1 MRLFLR
7 AGFAVALL
15 AAACKD
21 SPGPIDFTDPAA
33 ITANLGALDSAFDS
47 DVYRSFSVAA
57 GALDPA
63 APSAALQPAARLFG
77 GTLPGLN
84 RQSKSPYVMTL
95 GRTQQ
100 LQDLAPQMSVAAT
113 AGRIIPD
120 SMYGRVFQWDAALDV
135 YTWQDSVIPGLTGV
149 RFLLYQVVDG
159 VVTEPVVEV
168 GTLDL
173 IDASTP
179 STLRLHVLVKGVGGN
194 PVYVDYTTTVT
205 ATSTSVRATA
215 NGFLSNGLT
224 AAANKTLDFD
234 ETFYVTQ
241 TGASVDASFTLN
253 NPPVTFTLHES
264 VTFGT
269 ESLVVS
275 VTFRIVQPGETVS
288 FSGRV
293 AINYETNSVTVH
305 AAVRLN
311 GRTVATFDGDPD
323 TAQWVDAGGEPLT
336 ADDLTALEGLNA
348 AAAQFVL
355 VVTELFSP
363 IGIFFA
369 AA

>member
-7 AGFAVALL
+7 AGFALALV

-21 SPGPIDFTDPAA
+21 SPGPTDFTDPAA

-47 DVYRSFSVAA
+47 DVYRSFSVAS

-63 APSAALQPAARLFG
+63 VTSVALQPAARLLG

-84 RQSKSPYVMTL
+84 RQAKSPYVMTL
-95 GRTQQ
+95 GRSQQ
-100 LQDLAPQMSVAAT
+100 LRGLAPQMSVAAT

-120 SMYGRVFQWDAALDV
+120 SIYGRVFQWDAALDQ
-135 YTWQDSVIPGLTGV
+135 YTWQDSVVPGLNGV
-149 RFLLYQVVDG
+149 RFILYQVVDDI
-159 VVTEPVVEV
+159 VTEPVVEV

-179 STLRLHVLVKGVGGN
+179 STLRLHVLVKGAGGN
-194 PVYVDYTTTVT
+194 PVYVDYTTAVT
-205 ATSTSVRATA
+205 LTSTTVRATA
-215 NGFLSNGLT
+215 SGFLSNGLVT
-224 AAANKTLDFD
+224 GNKTLDFD

-253 NPPVTFTLHES
+253 NPVITFTLHEGVS
-264 VTFGT
+264 FGN
-269 ESLVVS
+269 ESLIVN

-293 AINYETNSVTVH
+293 AIKYQTNSVSVH

-311 GRTVATFDGDPD
+311 GRTVATFDGDPE

-336 ADDLTALEGLNA
+336 AADLLALQGLDA

-355 VVTELFSP
+355 VVSALFSP
-363 IGIFFA
+363 VGIFFGA
-369 AA
+369 A